1 MRSILKNFG
10 ITTGIYLFYIPLMA
24 FVSYTIFNDFCMN
37 YLSSTFAFIV
47 SIVALLGLN
56 IGLLVV
62 LVLILKDRFNYSIK
76 YYISAGFLA
85 IIAGSWMVVVANEIK
100 NAHCYTIETSLCFDS
115 IYHSKLQMMFLI
127 FLVFYY
133 ILFIII
139 NRMFY
144 KGE

>member
-1 MRSILKNFG
+1 MRSILKNLG
-10 ITTGIYLFYIPLMA
+10 ITIGIYLGYIPMMA
-24 FVSYTIFNDFCMN
+24 FISYTIFNEFCMN
-37 YLSSTFAFIV
+37 YLSSTFAFV
-47 SIVALLGLN
+47 LSIIALLGLN

-62 LVLILKDRFNYSIK
+62 LVLILKNCFNYSIK
-76 YYISAGFLA
+76 YHISAGFLA
-85 IIAGSWMVVVANEIK
+85 IIAGSWMVVIANEIK
-100 NAHCYTIETSLCFDS
+100 NAHCYTIETSLCFES

-139 NRMFY
+139 NRMFC